1 MSQDMIV
8 LTDDNFETEVAKS
21 GEGPILVDFWATW
34 CAPCRMI
41 APILE
46 KLSAE
51 YKGKARV
58 GKLDVD
64 NNPGTATK
72 YGIMS
77 IPTLLLFKDG
87 KIADKIVGAQSKDAI
102 SGMISRHLG

>member
-1 MSQDMIV
+1 MSDDMIV
-8 LTDDNFETEVAKS
+8 LSDDNFESEISKKDA
-21 GEGPILVDFWATW
+21 GLLLVDFWATW
-34 CAPCRMI
+34 CAPCRAV

-46 KLSAE
+46 ELSKE
-51 YKGKARV
+51 YKGRARI

-64 NNPGTATK
+64 NCPGTAAK

-87 KIADKIVGAQSKDAI
+87 EVAEQIVGAQPRDAI
-102 SGMISRHLG
+102 AGMLQRHLS